1 MEIKVVGKD
10 VSGMGLCPEIA
21 TVRTLKTAF
30 EYKSFRDA
38 VADIFGFETHIILQT
53 ARRTIEVKKEHP
65 QWCVCIEDPEGM
77 LEFRPFYTDFE
88 HGLSKCSSVYK
99 MGLNAVLYVKTVA
112 EGWKSYW
119 TFNH

>member
-21 TVRTLKTAF
+21 TVRTLKIAF

-53 ARRTIEVKKEHP
+53 ARRTVEVRKEHP
-65 QWCVCIEDPEGM
+65 RYRVAVDGNSCDVITDNFDLAMSRCMLFWEDN
-77 LEFRPFYTDFE
+77 R
-88 HGLSKCSSVYK
+88 K
-99 MGLNAVLYVKTVA
+99 AVLERWREYGNGVKRWEQV
-112 EGWKSYW
+112 G
-119 TFNH
+119 

>member
-38 VADIFGFETHIILQT
+38 VADVFGYETHIILQT
-53 ARRTIEVKKEHP
+53 ARRTVEVRKEHP
-65 QWCVCIEDPEGM
+65 RYRVMVDGNSRDVITDNFDLAM
-77 LEFRPFYTDFE
+77 LRCMLFWENGR
-88 HGLSKCSSVYK
+88 K
-99 MGLNAVLYVKTVA
+99 AVMERWREYYDGTKRWEPL
-112 EGWKSYW
+112 G
-119 TFNH
+119 